1 MNILWLLLVAFH
13 MFIIIGY
20 ALAFFSVPFLT
31 PWYIAIPICS
41 FIFLITFSKEI
52 KCPLTN
58 WENNIRIKLGKKRI
72 GGFVGHYFIKPIRKL
87 LLS

>member
-13 MFIIIGY
+13 MFIIIGN

-72 GGFVGHYFIKPIRKL
+72 GGFVGDYFIKPIRKL